1 MDILLS
7 EKNKTMGHFE
17 EYLYW
22 RKEQK
27 GSRKSQG
34 KQRSPRAVIGESM
47 ELVSEHS
54 QPLIPANP
62 KSLKDLKIPEE
73 FTKLG
78 TEVFLKFDGWHEDER
93 IMIFTTERCLDFM
106 ENNPNWGAD
115 ATFDPTPLLFS
126 QLWIIFVRLG
136 HTYVPMVF
144 VLMTHR
150 KSGSYSFVLQKLNK
164 LRLNLAPTMNVCEK
178 GGKRLYDES
187 AEFRREVNCIVALAF
202 VPVVDVE
209 EAFVELREHF
219 EASDNATHLEI
230 ILDYFEDTQDT
241 HTWM

>member
-1 MDILLS
+1 
-7 EKNKTMGHFE
+7 
-17 EYLYW
+17 
-22 RKEQK
+22 
-27 GSRKSQG
+27 
-34 KQRSPRAVIGESM
+34 
-47 ELVSEHS
+47 
-54 QPLIPANP
+54 
-62 KSLKDLKIPEE
+62 
-73 FTKLG
+73 
-78 TEVFLKFDGWHEDER
+78 
-93 IMIFTTERCLDFM
+93 M
-106 ENNPNWGAD
+106 ENNPNRGAD

-164 LRLNLAPTMNVCEK
+164 LRLNLAPTSVAVDFEKAEWNAFEKVYLVIELRPCCFHFIKSIVRNVCEK